1 MKVYTIKE
9 AARETKIGMEPLK
22 RACEEGLIHATRLTN
37 GQWRILESA
46 LAEALHNGMN
56 LQALPKKTGKKHS
69 QPEGLRK
76 AQEEMRKAKGQA
88 ATTTA
93 KTPQNTPAATGA
105 KATTPTKPTKAKK

>member
-1 MKVYTIKE
+1 MKVFTIKE
-9 AARETKIGMEPLK
+9 AARESKIGMEPLK
-22 RACEEGLIHATRLTN
+22 RACEEGLLNATRLSN
-37 GQWRILESA
+37 GQWRIAESA

-88 ATTTA
+88 A
-93 KTPQNTPAATGA
+93 AT
-105 KATTPTKPTKAKK
+105 KPTKPTKAKK